1 MPPPGVQPTCTWSG
15 RAWRYTEWHREP
27 LDTTGS
33 RLHGGRWNPAGIF
46 PALYLGTSEQVVL
59 EDLAAA
65 ARVLG
70 LAADYR
76 LGFALHEVRIDGLRL
91 LDLRTTSG
99 REAVGMLDA
108 DMVDDDRTA
117 CQRVGR
123 SAWEAGL
130 QGVLAPSVTGAG
142 LVLAV
147 FPDRAPRGAL
157 AVHRSAPLPQQ

>member
-1 MPPPGVQPTCTWSG
+1 VEPGRDLPG
-15 RAWRYTEWHREP
+15 
-27 LDTTGS
+27 
-33 RLHGGRWNPAGIF
+33 
-46 PALYLGTSEQVVL
+46 LYLGTTEQLVL

-70 LAADYR
+70 LAADYV

-91 LDLRTTSG
+91 LDLRATSG
-99 REAVGMLDA
+99 REAVGLLDA
-108 DMVDDDRTA
+108 GMVDDDRTA

-147 FPDRAPRGAL
+147 FSDRAPLGAI
-157 AVHRSAPLPQQ
+157 AVHRSSPLPQH